1 MLDSIDH
8 LIIAVEDLDLA
19 EQLSKVLGTKP
30 VWRGFMKNTVPQ
42 TAFLTLIILT

>member
-19 EQLSKVLGTKP
+19 ESNYQKVLGTKP
-30 VWRGFMKNTVPQ
+30 VWRGAHEEGGVLLQ
-42 TAFLTLIILT
+42 